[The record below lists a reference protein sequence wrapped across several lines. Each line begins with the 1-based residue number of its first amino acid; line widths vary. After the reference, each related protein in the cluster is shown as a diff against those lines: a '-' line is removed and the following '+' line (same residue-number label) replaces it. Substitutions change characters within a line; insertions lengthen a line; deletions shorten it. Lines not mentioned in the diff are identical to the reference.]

1 MCVSDGATGS
11 DGGRVM
17 AGESDPARSCECQ
30 TRAPGPQRTGRGSAL
45 RGPGESFKK
54 RTHFLC
60 ALIIPSTDVG

>member
-1 MCVSDGATGS
+1 M
-11 DGGRVM
+11 
-17 AGESDPARSCECQ
+17 GESDPARSCECQ

-54 RTHFLC
+54 RTYFLC